1 MLSHWQEIILKVWL
15 EYGWN
20 GQSWGRQRTIRPAVS
35 YFFFV
40 LHSIPLPCWSPFFY
54 LVLQDLT
61 SLPLPSSCTFLYYL
75 GIDFLI
81 LPDKSITESFIQPC
95 FSPFYISWLVI
106 DILDVPFLFFF
117 YCCIQFRHDWYSES
131 HLIQSDPF
139 ISSTSF
145 VHV

>member
-1 MLSHWQEIILKVWL
+1 MLSNWQEIILKVWL

-20 GQSWGRQRTIRPAVS
+20 GQSWGRQRTIRPASFILFFRPSFNPFALLVS
-35 YFFFV
+35 
-40 LHSIPLPCWSPFFY
+40 LFFY

-106 DILDVPFLFFF
+106 DILDVPFLIFFLLLHP
-117 YCCIQFRHDWYSES
+117 IPS
-131 HLIQSDPF
+131 
-139 ISSTSF
+139 
-145 VHV
+145 